1 MRVFAI
7 ILLSFLFIDVSAQNK
22 KDILYQDIILS
33 CYDMLNEYENCSFSN
48 EDRISEFKD
57 MFESS
62 TNLHTNDIPAM
73 NNYNTSL
80 SIDNYIKSVRKY
92 IPE

>member
-7 ILLSFLFIDVSAQNK
+7 ILLCFLFIDASAQNK
-22 KDILYQDIILS
+22 KDVLYQDIILS
-33 CYDMLNEYENCSFSN
+33 CYDMLNEYEKNCSFSN

-62 TNLHTNDIPAM
+62 SNLHTNDIPAM
-73 NNYNTSL
+73 NNYNTYLFHSYKHL
-80 SIDNYIKSVRKY
+80 N
-92 IPE
+92 EFT